1 MEERPSLPFLIQDNF
16 ARCRTPLEVKIF
28 NWNFQLLSEGDKGE
42 KNLLTI
48 FELGLIGKV
57 LKIKAHV
64 VNNIN
69 GRREDQAIKKFKSYI

>member
-16 ARCRTPLEVKIF
+16 ARCRPPLEVKIF